1 MLEDSEI
8 PESVKRMFEEA
19 REIRRKY
26 ADWEFINKQP
36 EPIKSALTYYVE
48 TGDMRL
54 AAKLAGL
61 ELDEFLDLA
70 FKAKIPTVT

>member
-26 ADWEFINKQP
+26 ANWEFINKQS
-36 EPIKSALTYYVE
+36 EPIKSALTYYVKR
-48 TGDMRL
+48 GDMRL
-54 AAKLAGL
+54 TAKLAGL